1 MKGKREEEKG
11 RKRGVK
17 STCQVELPGF
27 MQSIR
32 GQGRPPSQRWLA
44 EEGRNREGR
53 EEAIERD
60 GAAHQSTVSHLQSQS
75 LSHSLLNFIV
85 PMSHD
90 FDHAV

>member
-27 MQSIR
+27 MQRVR
-32 GQGRPPSQRWLA
+32 GRGRPPSQRRLA

-53 EEAIERD
+53 EEAIEIEQH
-60 GAAHQSTVSHLQSQS
+60 AKVVSHTRNPKV
-75 LSHSLLNFIV
+75 SHTHS
-85 PMSHD
+85 
-90 FDHAV
+90 